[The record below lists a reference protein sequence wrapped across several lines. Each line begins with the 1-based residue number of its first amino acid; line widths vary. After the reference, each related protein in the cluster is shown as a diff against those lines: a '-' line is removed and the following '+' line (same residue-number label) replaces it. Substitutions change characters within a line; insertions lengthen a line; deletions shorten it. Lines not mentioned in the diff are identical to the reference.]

1 MTKPWELIPGGVDDA
16 PVQTTTAQPWDREPP
31 VSAKAPAQP
40 LHPNHVPKNSLTR
53 AEHEQYFAF
62 SHTNALARLDAENFE
77 MEMRLD
83 FAERRLKRLQ
93 GD

>member
-1 MTKPWELIPGGVDDA
+1 MKPWELSPGGVDDA
-16 PVQTTTAQPWDREPP
+16 PVQTTAAQPWERESL

-53 AEHEQYFAF
+53 DELKQYFAL
-62 SHTNALARLDAENFE
+62 SHRNALARLAAEEFE
-77 MEMRLD
+77 TAMRLD

-93 GD
+93 GA